1 MYVYNQ
7 GVAGDGIHE
16 RRMRTERESLPVSD
30 FHSAGDCWWWWPVV
44 ASKRCWRDTY
54 IDRKKEDKKKR
65 EEVDVTP
72 MESGR
77 VDSPLSCAIPCTSHC
92 IKNRVGY
99 TVESNTILYR
109 QHPAS

>member
-1 MYVYNQ
+1 MV
-7 GVAGDGIHE
+7 VAGGGQQEMLE
-16 RRMRTERESLPVSD
+16 RHL
-30 FHSAGDCWWWWPVV
+30 
-44 ASKRCWRDTY
+44 
-54 IDRKKEDKKKR
+54 DRKKEDKKKR

-77 VDSPLSCAIPCTSHC
+77 VDSSLSSAIPCTSHC

-109 QHPAS
+109 QHHDAS